1 MHRLTGSTLVCALA
15 LLISCF
21 GCGGAENPA
30 PASTTSAKPA
40 PPPVPADLQA
50 VAESELGA
58 ESDVL
63 AWGDLAK
70 NGNQQI
76 LVINRIKK
84 TPDGTVPG
92 NLFTRAIIAEKE
104 NGAWKEIFRCDE
116 HLKNQKGFL
125 ASTPLAAVNGWRLQ
139 FEQHADTG
147 LVMYFTPLRA
157 PEGGHAETIA
167 VKWNPKVMRYQTL
180 DRNFEQFQ
188 GEAPSLEPVEVPLRR

>member
-1 MHRLTGSTLVCALA
+1 M
-15 LLISCF
+15 
-21 GCGGAENPA
+21 
-30 PASTTSAKPA
+30 
-40 PPPVPADLQA
+40 
-50 VAESELGA
+50 AESELGA

-92 NLFTRAIIAEKE
+92 NLFTRAIIAEKD
-104 NGAWKEIFRCDE
+104 NGTWKEIFRCDE

-125 ASTPLAAVNGWRLQ
+125 AGTPLAAVNGWRLQ
-139 FEQHADTG
+139 YEQHPDTG
-147 LVMYFTPLRA
+147 LVMYFTPLRT
-157 PEGGHAETIA
+157 PEGGHAETIG

-188 GEAPSLEPVEVPLRR
+188 SEAPSLEPVEVPLRR

>member
-1 MHRLTGSTLVCALA
+1 MIRLANSLLICALA
-15 LLISCF
+15 LTFSCF
-21 GCGGAENPA
+21 GCGGSEKPA
-30 PASTTSAKPA
+30 PSPVAAAKPE
-40 PPPVPADLQA
+40 PPPVPADLQT

-92 NLFTRAIIAEKE
+92 NLFTRAIIAEKD
-104 NGAWKEIFRCDE
+104 NGTWKEIFRCDE

-125 ASTPLAAVNGWRLQ
+125 AGTPLAAVNGWRLQ
-139 FEQHADTG
+139 YEQHPDTG
-147 LVMYFTPLRA
+147 LVMYFTPLRT
-157 PEGGHAETIA
+157 PEGGHAETIG

-188 GEAPSLEPVEVPLRR
+188 SEAPSLEPVEVPLRR